1 MMFASGGARRERT
14 NITKTIENSVFNGAQ
29 SAKNEGKLA
38 FSLESE
44 ASTICVI
51 QRSVQASA
59 DRAKSTEAV
68 EIYCDGRFCA
78 KNKKHDKKRRN
89 SVFSR
94 CFNLNMFE
102 K

>member
-1 MMFASGGARRERT
+1 MER
-14 NITKTIENSVFNGAQ
+14 KAQ
-29 SAKNEGKLA
+29 KNEGKRK

-44 ASTICVI
+44 AATMCVI

-78 KNKKHDKKRRN
+78 KNKKDDKKRRN